1 MHREVT
7 LDCWPLPMHLSL
19 HQALPSDRKLGGW
32 PLPLAAR
39 ALAPA
44 PRILGILPWALPLEG
59 VQPRGR
65 SQFLASVGMVRQ
77 RMDSGGASV
86 DPRSPLGTG
95 NPQRSQAWGT
105 GGMSLPP
112 GPSLPVMPASCQP
125 SPRPGRP
132 DSQPKVQTSVLQS
145 DQPGWEAPAAWVPS
159 SCQVEFSVLKVRG
172 PHPPG
177 PWGARS
183 AALRPGPP
191 PFRVVQGLLGL
202 QSCSQHLA
210 QQAVWESPASWPQ
223 GLGRAKT
230 APGSHKLGTGQPLPT
245 HP

>member
-77 RMDSGGASV
+77 RMDRGQDNSHREWPDHTNPTSPPRSSTSKTSV
-86 DPRSPLGTG
+86 DKDLLDQWKNTQSSGFLQFRCELGRG
-95 NPQRSQAWGT
+95 
-105 GGMSLPP
+105 
-112 GPSLPVMPASCQP
+112 
-125 SPRPGRP
+125 
-132 DSQPKVQTSVLQS
+132 QS
-145 DQPGWEAPAAWVPS
+145 SSTPAAQDRAHRVIARLS
-159 SCQVEFSVLKVRG
+159 YGAQV
-172 PHPPG
+172 
-177 PWGARS
+177 
-183 AALRPGPP
+183 
-191 PFRVVQGLLGL
+191 
-202 QSCSQHLA
+202 
-210 QQAVWESPASWPQ
+210 
-223 GLGRAKT
+223 
-230 APGSHKLGTGQPLPT
+230 
-245 HP
+245 